1 MGAYILAS
9 SDFVIFTMDD
19 PRHSD
24 IIADLISGSDK
35 TNYEIIENRVDAL
48 HRAFSIAKEGDI
60 VLVAGK
66 GVDNY
71 MAVGDEYLPYS
82 DWEVIKSYFEEKEN

>member
-1 MGAYILAS
+1 M
-9 SDFVIFTMDD
+9 FKF
-19 PRHSD
+19 
-24 IIADLISGSDK
+24 
-35 TNYEIIENRVDAL
+35 
-48 HRAFSIAKEGDI
+48 RAFSIAKEGDI

-82 DWEVIKSYFEEKEN
+82 DWEVIKSYFEEKGN